1 MEYKVVPFSVSVS
14 SNENAG
20 SVAGQV
26 ASLIQSES
34 NQGWTF
40 VSCGNID
47 TQIQATS
54 GCFGI
59 GAKPASQTSVMV
71 LVFKK

>member
-1 MEYKVVPFSVSVS
+1 MEYKVIPFSVSVS
-14 SNENAG
+14 SKEGAN

-26 ASLIQSES
+26 ESQIQSLT

-47 TQIQATS
+47 THIQGSS

-59 GAKPASQTSVMV
+59 GARPASQTSVMV